1 MERFNQK
8 KFDNQNGFF
17 FSSFMMSVTLFSS
30 LALSCQEHRMSS
42 ERSIRAWALINNFSP
57 YRPRSRSRKHY
68 VSPAHKING
77 FVYEKSWLRNLL
89 MQHL

>member
-1 MERFNQK
+1 MDRADRF
-8 KFDNQNGFF
+8 
-17 FSSFMMSVTLFSS
+17 LY
-30 LALSCQEHRMSS
+30 SCKYFHGHRMSS

-57 YRPRSRSRKHY
+57 YGPRSRSRKHY

-89 MQHL
+89 ISSSMGGFRS